1 LHTQLHIANVLVSI
15 SESYGGPPKAAMGLG
30 NEVQRLGNKV
40 SYWTTIPEE
49 DRPNLPAHDPTLN
62 LFGRSWPLSWY
73 RSPDLIKAIEREI
86 QNIDILHLQEVW
98 SHPQLLTSRIAR
110 RSGTPYVITPHGE
123 YEPWRVRNTFV
134 KHLKKKAYLSLV
146 GRSMLRDAA
155 CVHAI
160 AQNEVRGIRQIGYRG
175 AITLIP
181 NGIDLE
187 RYVDLPVPDL
197 ADRLWPQLAG
207 KRVVLFLSR
216 LSREKGL
223 DQLVPA
229 WAHLTA
235 QDKNDDAILV
245 IAGPDDRGYRA
256 EVERLVEKYD
266 ASSNI
271 LLTGMVRGT
280 EKMALV
286 SRADIYTLPSYS
298 EGFSMSILE
307 ALAASK
313 PVLIT
318 PGCNF
323 PEVADCGA
331 GLSIEPD
338 PGLLMEGFQ
347 RLLDMTEQERAA
359 MGARGRALVAKEYA
373 WEVQARK
380 MLTVYKS
387 ILEGKDV
394 PMHPEPIQDA
404 DLA

>member
-1 LHTQLHIANVLVSI
+1 MYRQLHIANVLVSI
-15 SESYGGPPKAAMGLG
+15 SETYGGPPKAAMGLG

-49 DRPNLPAHDPTLN
+49 DRPNIPAHDPTIKI
-62 LFGRSWPLSWY
+62 FGRSWPLSWY
-73 RSPDLIKAIEREI
+73 RSPDLIEALELEMP
-86 QNIDILHLQEVW
+86 NIDILHLQEVW
-98 SHPQLLTSRIAR
+98 SHPQLAASRIAR

-123 YEPWRVRNTFV
+123 YEPWRVRNSFV
-134 KHLKKKAYLSLV
+134 KHLKKQAYLSLA

-160 AQNEVRGIRQIGYRG
+160 AANEVSGIRDIGYSG
-175 AITLIP
+175 AIALIP
-181 NGIDLE
+181 NGIDVE
-187 RYVDLPVPDL
+187 SFANLPDPGI
-197 ADRLWPQLAG
+197 ADEFWRQLTG
-207 KRVVLFLSR
+207 RRVVLFLSR

-223 DQLVPA
+223 DQLIPA

-235 QDKNDDAILV
+235 QTKNDDAILV
-245 IAGPDDRGYRA
+245 LAGPDDRGYRA
-256 EVERLVEKYD
+256 EVERLVERYD

-271 LLTGMVRGT
+271 LLTGMVHGT
-280 EKMALV
+280 QKMALL

-323 PEVADCGA
+323 PEVAECGA